1 MLSDHLKGTII
12 VVICGILG
20 WLWNELQKLIKS
32 HEVNSIRI
40 DHLER
45 DNQLHKENHKGL
57 YESLFAMVKEL
68 KQDISDLKETFL
80 KNKHD

>member
-1 MLSDHLKGTII
+1 MSEGLKGIII
-12 VVICGILG
+12 VVLCGILS

-32 HEVNSIRI
+32 NDVLEIRI

-45 DNQLHKENHKGL
+45 DNQLHKDNHKGL

-80 KNKHD
+80 KNKHG

>member
-1 MLSDHLKGTII
+1 MLSDHIKGAILI
-12 VVICGILG
+12 VICGILG
-20 WLWNELQKLIKS
+20 WLWNELQKLIKNND
-32 HEVNSIRI
+32 VLSIRV

-45 DNQLHKENHKGL
+45 DNQGHKDNHKYL

-80 KNKHD
+80 KKST